1 MRSIVEFRLHLVW
14 LQAVCLLLPCS
25 STGAQS
31 GPDVAAASPAQS
43 LLGGGGGGVLELA
56 PPTEPSRSKRRVY
69 VCRDGG
75 TPVFTDRPC
84 GLSARVH
91 DIPIAAP
98 TAGGAVSLAPPT
110 PSASTRPRLMPAP
123 AADAVTPGQA
133 RCTALRERLAAI
145 DDQMRSGY
153 SAREAAR
160 LWQRWRDARARLRAQ
175 HC

>member
-1 MRSIVEFRLHLVW
+1 MRSIVEFRLHLAC

-31 GPDVAAASPAQS
+31 APEVAAASPAYP
-43 LLGGGGGGVLELA
+43 LGGGGGGRLELA
-56 PPTEPSRSKRRVY
+56 PPTEPSKPKRRVY
-69 VCRDGG
+69 VCRDAG

-91 DIPIAAP
+91 DIPI
-98 TAGGAVSLAPPT
+98 TATASGGAVSLTPPE
-110 PSASTRPRLMPAP
+110 PGASTRPRVMPAP
-123 AADAVTPGQA
+123 PDDAVTPDKA
-133 RCTALRERLAAI
+133 RCAALRERLAAI

-160 LWQRWRDARARLRAQ
+160 LWQRWRDARARLREQ

>member
-1 MRSIVEFRLHLVW
+1 MRSTVQFRLNLAW

-31 GPDVAAASPAQS
+31 GPDAATASPAHA
-43 LLGGGGGGVLELA
+43 LGGGGGVLIELA
-56 PPTEPSRSKRRVY
+56 PPTEPSRPKRRVY
-69 VCRDGG
+69 VCRDAG

-98 TAGGAVSLAPPT
+98 ASGGAVSLAPPK
-110 PSASTRPRLMPAP
+110 PAASTRPRAMPAP
-123 AADAVTPGQA
+123 PADAVTPEQA
-133 RCTALRERLAAI
+133 RCAALRERLAAI

>member
-1 MRSIVEFRLHLVW
+1 MRSIVEFRLHLAC

-31 GPDVAAASPAQS
+31 APEVAAASPAHP
-43 LLGGGGGGVLELA
+43 LGGGGGGRLELA
-56 PPTEPSRSKRRVY
+56 PPTEPSPQKRRVY
-69 VCRDGG
+69 VCRDAG

-84 GLSARVH
+84 GKSAVVH
-91 DIPIAAP
+91 EIPMASP
-98 TAGGAVSLAPPT
+98 GAGDAVSLAPQVP
-110 PSASTRPRLMPAP
+110 PASTRPRVMPEP
-123 AADAVTPGQA
+123 AADAVTPAQA
-133 RCTALRERLAAI
+133 RCKALRERLAAI

-160 LWQRWRDARARLRAQ
+160 LWQRWRDARERLRAQ